1 MKIKQLLIVAIGVV
15 AFWSCEKDEPAQQPT
30 SPNSGVNNN
39 VAEINERVTIK
50 NEPIDI
56 SGKRYISSGKKGNSI
71 DAISSTQPTDCQ
83 TGCTQ
88 TISGAQN
95 GNLNINNNQHVCIT
109 SSGVF
114 QGNVN
119 LNGGVLSVCGNLTV
133 NNINLNNGAKLIIN
147 AGGILNISG
156 GLNINNGSY
165 FVNYSKSGVNISG
178 HMNNNGTVENYG
190 DVDIAGNYNN
200 NGNSTLINSC
210 RMDIAGN
217 FHQNGDMDHFGFLN
231 INGTVHFNNPTG
243 NNDLNGGSLIAC
255 QKVFVNTTL
264 NGVGSDYSKIDVA
277 GQTIINGSGNL
288 TGLLDICDSTGIDV
302 NNGTFGPNVTQ
313 CAAFIPSSGDCNPGS
328 GDAPED
334 DFTLVADVDAPTTN
348 DGRKLSATCIQ
359 IIGDYAYVSWHLN
372 DGPQDYAGLLEV
384 YDISNPTNPLIITTL
399 WSADIDFNHLYA
411 SDNMNGNKRKL
422 WAIGSRDIY
431 SSNLSSPAYLGKFTL
446 TNEIFT
452 NNTFEQFDLPSFSG
466 NSVIERNGLLY
477 LVSGQTGGAL
487 TTMDTA
493 GGPLTTQVSND
504 RLKYLDFDGNKMIM
518 LKQGNSSSELMVYD
532 LPNPN
537 FSTPTVIQVGP
548 INPADGKNV
557 AHINNGKVYVATG
570 TYGLKV
576 FDAITG
582 SSSPIATFNPS
593 EGATN
598 GVSTDDEY
606 IYVANGESG
615 LHILNKNDATAVGN
629 YNYDG
634 SANFVAS
641 KSDFIFVANGT
652 GGLKIIHKN

>member
-1 MKIKQLLIVAIGVV
+1 
-15 AFWSCEKDEPAQQPT
+15 
-30 SPNSGVNNN
+30 
-39 VAEINERVTIK
+39 
-50 NEPIDI
+50 
-56 SGKRYISSGKKGNSI
+56 
-71 DAISSTQPTDCQ
+71 
-83 TGCTQ
+83 
-88 TISGAQN
+88 
-95 GNLNINNNQHVCIT
+95 
-109 SSGVF
+109 
-114 QGNVN
+114 
-119 LNGGVLSVCGNLTV
+119 
-133 NNINLNNGAKLIIN
+133 
-147 AGGILNISG
+147 
-156 GLNINNGSY
+156 
-165 FVNYSKSGVNISG
+165 
-178 HMNNNGTVENYG
+178 
-190 DVDIAGNYNN
+190 
-200 NGNSTLINSC
+200 
-210 RMDIAGN
+210 MDIAGN

-302 NNGTFGPNVTQ
+302 NNGSFGPNVTQ

-384 YDISNPTNPLIITTL
+384 YDIGNPTNPSIITTL